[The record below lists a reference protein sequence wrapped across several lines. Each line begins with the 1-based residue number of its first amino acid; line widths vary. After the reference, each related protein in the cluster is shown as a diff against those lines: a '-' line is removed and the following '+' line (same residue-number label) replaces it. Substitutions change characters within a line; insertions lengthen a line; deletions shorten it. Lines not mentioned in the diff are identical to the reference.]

1 MGDMK
6 TGAEVVNTCI
16 RFEKNGTSSKT
27 LTNGSRAAGQCNHR
41 RGSGGAIYLR

>member
-1 MGDMK
+1 MGDMR

-27 LTNGSRAAGQCNHR
+27 LTNGPRATGQCNHR
-41 RGSGGAIYLR
+41 QSSGGAIYLR